1 MRRKR
6 EGLLALLRNK
16 QDCLDWDNF
25 NIVENLLVFCVM
37 RERAVPKES
46 GVAFGITVGDDDNSV
61 CIVFK
66 TDRAKDPLIRDVAS
80 PRPDY
85 LILYGNGNTLILTI
99 VEMKGKAPRNREH
112 GIEQIKALKDLLA
125 RELSQN
131 LPGRLR
137 SKFKNSRYPTNAV
150 CSSRPTCGHRKG
162 TKKRIQYSTLAIP
175 PQG

>member
-16 QDCLDWDNF
+16 QDRLDWDNF

-46 GVAFGITVGDDDNSV
+46 GVAFGITVSDDDNSV

-85 LILYGNGNTLILTI
+85 LILYGNDKTLILTI

-112 GIEQIKALKDLLA
+112 GIEQI
-125 RELSQN
+125 
-131 LPGRLR
+131 
-137 SKFKNSRYPTNAV
+137 
-150 CSSRPTCGHRKG
+150 
-162 TKKRIQYSTLAIP
+162 
-175 PQG
+175 